1 LIPAALNFFF
11 RVDKLNFLHR
21 PETLKPSCSNP
32 GTATGYPRMAA
43 EHPESHEQTYY
54 EVLGLPVSPS
64 QISLRE
70 IKAAYHRALLTAHPD
85 KVSGSSG
92 AEVDLVREAWRVLGN
107 DVLRKEYDAKIKS
120 TRSRLT
126 FPG

>member
-1 LIPAALNFFF
+1 
-11 RVDKLNFLHR
+11 
-21 PETLKPSCSNP
+21 
-32 GTATGYPRMAA
+32 MAA
-43 EHPESHEQTYY
+43 KHPEIQGQTHYD
-54 EVLGLPVSPS
+54 VLGLPVSPS

-92 AEVDLVREAWRVLGN
+92 AEVDLVREAWRVLSN

-120 TRSRLT
+120 TRLRLT
-126 FPG
+126 LSLTNFEVEVFTKMHSFRWIWMI

>member
-1 LIPAALNFFF
+1 
-11 RVDKLNFLHR
+11 
-21 PETLKPSCSNP
+21 
-32 GTATGYPRMAA
+32 MAA
-43 EHPESHEQTYY
+43 EHPEIQGQTHYD
-54 EVLGLPVSPS
+54 VLGLPVSPS

-92 AEVDLVREAWRVLGN
+92 AEVDLVREAWRVLSN

-120 TRSRLT
+120 TRLA
-126 FPG
+126 

>member
-1 LIPAALNFFF
+1 MSQPPCTFS

-21 PETLKPSCSNP
+21 PETLKPSCCRP
-32 GTATGYPRMAA
+32 GTATGYPWMAA
-43 EHPESHEQTYY
+43 EHPEIQGQTHYD
-54 EVLGLPVSPS
+54 VLGMPVSPS

-92 AEVDLVREAWRVLGN
+92 AEVDLVREAWRVLSN